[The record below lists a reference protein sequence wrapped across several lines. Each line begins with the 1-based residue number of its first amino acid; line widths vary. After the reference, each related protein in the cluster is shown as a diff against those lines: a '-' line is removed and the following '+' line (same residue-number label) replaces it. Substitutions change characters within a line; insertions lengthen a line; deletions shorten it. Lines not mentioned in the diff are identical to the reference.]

1 MDFERL
7 TEWMCKE
14 FLLEGVSICRVYH
27 SPYHPVH
34 GLGKYKKD
42 DFSRKPHPG
51 MLLQAQRDLDLDLE
65 TSIFIGDKTTDM
77 QAGIAAGVGCNV
89 FFGSR
94 EPKDGSKLDGVM
106 YETSLKGSKKYLYDG
121 VKL

>member
-1 MDFERL
+1 
-7 TEWMCKE
+7 MCKE